1 MRVAKYLQAIHPLA
15 YRTLMNLRTLLAL
28 LLALISLASCKDMT
42 KGKGLAESAIVDFH
56 KQFNEG
62 KFKEIY
68 AAGHA
73 DLKAAATEEDFVKL
87 LEAVHRKLGKQ
98 LKSTEG
104 GWRINSFNLKTSVAL
119 SQTTEFEQGKGV
131 ESFSYIVSG
140 DSCQLQGY
148 HIDSKDMLLK

>member
-1 MRVAKYLQAIHPLA
+1 
-15 YRTLMNLRTLLAL
+15 MNLRTLLVS
-28 LLALISLASCKDMT
+28 LLALVALSSCKEMT
-42 KGKGLAESAIVDFH
+42 KGKGLAETAIVDFH
-56 KQFNEG
+56 QQFNEG
-62 KFKEIY
+62 KFKELY

-73 DLKAAATEEDFVKL
+73 DLKSAATEEDFVKL

-98 LKSTEG
+98 VKSTEG

-119 SQTTEFEQGKGV
+119 SQTTEFEHGKGV